1 MEKIQ
6 STIHQTLEKYQEEI
20 HKQHPSIS
28 VSELKSIWE
37 FLGESK
43 KTSEKRKRTAYQN
56 YFVKKRGDIASKNK
70 GLKFGEISKIISA
83 EWNQFT
89 EEEKNKYETK
99 KEKEPVSVK
108 DSKKNKMDIKNT
120 NSSYVHL
127 FENHTDDVDDINR
140 IDFEQDEGDNDVELL
155 GDEEDDDESGEDELD
170 FNDLI

>member
-1 MEKIQ
+1 MYFFIFNKMEKIQ
-6 STIHQTLEKYQEEI
+6 SIINQTLEKYQEEI

-28 VSELKSIWE
+28 VSQLKSIWE

-56 YFVKKRGDIASKNK
+56 YFVKKRGDIASKNQ

-89 EEEKNKYETK
+89 EEEKNMYETK
-99 KEKEPVSVK
+99 KEQGNVK
-108 DSKKNKMDIKNT
+108 DSKKNQIDIKNT

-127 FENHTDDVDDINR
+127 LKIITMTMMI
-140 IDFEQDEGDNDVELL
+140 
-155 GDEEDDDESGEDELD
+155 
-170 FNDLI
+170 